1 MPRVMLIDE
10 NIERREMVCYALE
23 SCGHEIVVQ
32 ASSTVDL
39 HDLVSKAQP
48 DVIIIDTD
56 SPGRDTLEHIC
67 CITRDQPRPIVMFT
81 HDGENEKIK
90 AALQAGVSSYVVDG
104 LNLERIQPILD
115 VAITRFEAFQEL
127 KNDLAK
133 AQNTLE
139 ERKYIERA
147 KGLLMEQRKISEDEA
162 YHSLRKI
169 AMSRNQKLGDV
180 AKQIVSVAEMLGKA

>member
-10 NIERREMVCYALE
+10 DIERRETVRYALE
-23 SCGHEIVVQ
+23 SCGHEIVGE
-32 ASSTVDL
+32 ATSTVDL

-67 CITRDQPRPIVMFT
+67 CMTRNQPRPIVMFT

-104 LNLERIQPILD
+104 LNLDRIQPILD
-115 VAITRFEAFQEL
+115 VAITHFESFQEL

-133 AQNTLE
+133 AQNSLE
-139 ERKYIERA
+139 ERKFIERA
-147 KGLLMEQRKISEDEA
+147 KGILMEQRKISEDEA

-169 AMSRNQKLGDV
+169 AMGRNQKLADV
-180 AKQIVSVAEMLGKA
+180 AKQIVSVAEMLGKG